1 MNTLQF
7 LFDLP
12 TYQRQKYP
20 KLVAGGH
27 WRQGQITNCSIDELD
42 ALVNSIAIWFLKNGI
57 QKNDRVILLTQHF
70 SIEWLAVDMAIMAV
84 GAISV
89 PVHFPQRE
97 EDIKLIFDRMEPV
110 LVIHSSSISIQTI
123 SFSKKSISF
132 ENLLQNKRAVHES
145 EIQQLT
151 NIRDSLS
158 ISDIAT
164 IVHTSGS
171 SGEPRA

>member
-1 MNTLQF
+1 L
-7 LFDLP
+7 
-12 TYQRQKYP
+12 
-20 KLVAGGH
+20 
-27 WRQGQITNCSIDELD
+27 
-42 ALVNSIAIWFLKNGI
+42 LKNDI
-57 QKNDRVILLTQHF
+57 QKNDRVILLTHHF

-97 EDIKLIFDRMEPV
+97 EDLKLIFGRMEPA
-110 LVIHSSSISIQTI
+110 LVIHSSSISIQNI

-132 ENLLQNKRAVHES
+132 ENLLQNIRGVNES

-151 NIRDSLS
+151 NIRNSLS
-158 ISDIAT
+158 ISNIAT

-171 SGEPRA
+171 SGEPRAVCLSHQNIMSNVMSVLTLVPLHSTNKGDEFSSPEPHF